1 MKIYPKIFQT
11 VLIGAIAFGIFSI
24 AGISTAQEVIRIPD
38 DVPGPP
44 YVLDQA
50 GKTYIL
56 TQDISAPGTA
66 ITITASGIT
75 LDLNGHTITYDDFPN
90 TGLPNPGFENGSG
103 DVPSDWDLSQAP
115 SAKRRPNYEK
125 PMVEKWHLL
134 FEASVA
140 SGEEIVSPWT
150 YLPASAPAKAYLIN
164 AIADWEYGTGNVPLR
179 GIAIEFEDGSIVYSA
194 EFTDKQEFNFTTKPT
209 VGRYRIH
216 YKVVNSTGKAIRI
229 DQMDLRP
236 GGTDIPATGNYGV
249 LVNYGIRASIKN
261 GKIIQGQAKGPT
273 NHNIHIYSGNIE
285 VSDMYLEAGGMEAA
299 NIWADYVGGK
309 VVNSTLVSGSLYR
322 LGSRHQIRAPLMFLN
337 GFSGVV
343 ISNNNITS
351 GPGWGCIY
359 MTSAN
364 GTISNNYCFTKT
376 TITNHHAIAFR
387 GNQAK
392 VFNNTIVAD
401 PGQGIA
407 VGEDQVETEVEIFNN
422 TIYLKSQAPNFEYGR
437 LQLEAITLKDWKGR
451 MLRNSKVHDNK
462 IFLTGDFDNYY
473 GPGPQVVLGILNAA
487 SGGVE
492 FYNNYIKVDVIDS
505 NSSIGAGV
513 ALGGEYLDENTI
525 WRNNVIESNHKNV
538 LFGGTGSYAA
548 NVRNTTFVSNTLI
561 KGANPLPD
569 YSAFSVGSPSEIAN
583 THLIDTKLVNG
594 ATMDVGNLYEAK
606 YNYFVDWYL
615 NVMVKNNSDTPIEG
629 ATVEVKDVNG
639 TVVFSGAT
647 DANGGVNN
655 ITLNQYRKYGE
666 RWGNQ
671 PKGIEYHT
679 PHTLT
684 ISKPGYETYTQ
695 TLTMDASKS
704 LTVTLVPIF
713 VDTPPFASDLSRVKA
728 YPNPYKGD
736 KHSQV
741 VFDNLTANIKIR
753 IYTLKGE
760 LVREIKE
767 QDGDRAYWDVRNKNG
782 EKVSSGIYIY
792 CITNSK
798 GEDKKGKVGIIK

>member
-1 MKIYPKIFQT
+1 
-11 VLIGAIAFGIFSI
+11 
-24 AGISTAQEVIRIPD
+24 
-38 DVPGPP
+38 
-44 YVLDQA
+44 
-50 GKTYIL
+50 
-56 TQDISAPGTA
+56 
-66 ITITASGIT
+66 
-75 LDLNGHTITYDDFPN
+75 
-90 TGLPNPGFENGSG
+90 
-103 DVPSDWDLSQAP
+103 
-115 SAKRRPNYEK
+115 
-125 PMVEKWHLL
+125 
-134 FEASVA
+134 
-140 SGEEIVSPWT
+140 
-150 YLPASAPAKAYLIN
+150 
-164 AIADWEYGTGNVPLR
+164 
-179 GIAIEFEDGSIVYSA
+179 
-194 EFTDKQEFNFTTKPT
+194 
-209 VGRYRIH
+209 
-216 YKVVNSTGKAIRI
+216 
-229 DQMDLRP
+229 
-236 GGTDIPATGNYGV
+236 
-249 LVNYGIRASIKN
+249 
-261 GKIIQGQAKGPT
+261 
-273 NHNIHIYSGNIE
+273 
-285 VSDMYLEAGGMEAA
+285 
-299 NIWADYVGGK
+299 
-309 VVNSTLVSGSLYR
+309 
-322 LGSRHQIRAPLMFLN
+322 
-337 GFSGVV
+337 
-343 ISNNNITS
+343 
-351 GPGWGCIY
+351 
-359 MTSAN
+359 
-364 GTISNNYCFTKT
+364 
-376 TITNHHAIAFR
+376 
-387 GNQAK
+387 
-392 VFNNTIVAD
+392 
-401 PGQGIA
+401 
-407 VGEDQVETEVEIFNN
+407 
-422 TIYLKSQAPNFEYGR
+422 
-437 LQLEAITLKDWKGR
+437 
-451 MLRNSKVHDNK
+451 
-462 IFLTGDFDNYY
+462 
-473 GPGPQVVLGILNAA
+473 
-487 SGGVE
+487 
-492 FYNNYIKVDVIDS
+492 
-505 NSSIGAGV
+505 
-513 ALGGEYLDENTI
+513 
-525 WRNNVIESNHKNV
+525 
-538 LFGGTGSYAA
+538 
-548 NVRNTTFVSNTLI
+548 VRNTTFVSNTLI